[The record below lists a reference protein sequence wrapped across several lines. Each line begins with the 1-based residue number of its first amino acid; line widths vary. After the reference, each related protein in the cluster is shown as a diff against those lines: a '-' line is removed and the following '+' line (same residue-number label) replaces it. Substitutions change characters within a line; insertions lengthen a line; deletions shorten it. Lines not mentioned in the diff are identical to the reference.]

1 LTAISA
7 KGLSKYYGTVKALDN
22 LNLEIPENA
31 VFGFLG
37 PNGAGKT
44 TTIKLLTGFA
54 NPTAGEAWVA
64 GEKIGDNSLGV
75 QAKIG
80 LVPDVP
86 AFYEWMTGRDLLH
99 FIGELHALPQDE
111 IKKRTEELL
120 ELVELKKH
128 GNRRVGGYSRG
139 MRQRLG
145 IAQALINH
153 PKVLFLDEP
162 TSALDPIGRRELLNL
177 IIKLRENTTVFMSSH
192 ILSDV
197 ERVCN
202 MVGIVNKGKLVTVDS
217 VEGLQKKYARS
228 IFEIEFME
236 DAMPFV
242 ESLKKINW
250 LADAALVID
259 NGTPRI
265 TVRAIDVE
273 RARKE
278 LPRLISD
285 SGLTMTR
292 YELTLPSVEDIFV
305 EIMTNGDKK

>member
-7 KGLSKYYGTVKALDN
+7 KGLSKYYGPVKALDN

-64 GEKIGDNSLGV
+64 GEKIGNNSLGV

-86 AFYEWMTGRDLLH
+86 AFYEWMTGRDLMH
-99 FIGELHALPQDE
+99 FVGELHSIPPAE

-120 ELVELKKH
+120 ELVEIKKH
-128 GNRRVGGYSRG
+128 GNRRVGTYSRG

-153 PKVLFLDEP
+153 PSVLFLDEP
-162 TSALDPIGRRELLNL
+162 TSALDPIGRREVLNL
-177 IIKLRENTTVFMSSH
+177 ILRLRENTTVFMSSH

-202 MVGIVNKGKLVTVDS
+202 MVGIINKGKLETVDS

-228 IFEIEFME
+228 VFEIEFME
-236 DAMPFV
+236 DPFQFV
-242 ESLKKINW
+242 ESLKKITW

-259 NGTPRI
+259 NGTPKV
-265 TVRAIDVE
+265 TVRAVDVE

-278 LPRLISD
+278 LPGIIAQ

-292 YELTLPSVEDIFV
+292 YELMLPSVEDIFV
-305 EIMTNGDKK
+305 EIMTNGGKK

>member
-1 LTAISA
+1 
-7 KGLSKYYGTVKALDN
+7 
-22 LNLEIPENA
+22 
-31 VFGFLG
+31 
-37 PNGAGKT
+37 
-44 TTIKLLTGFA
+44 
-54 NPTAGEAWVA
+54 
-64 GEKIGDNSLGV
+64 
-75 QAKIG
+75 
-80 LVPDVP
+80 
-86 AFYEWMTGRDLLH
+86 
-99 FIGELHALPQDE
+99 
-111 IKKRTEELL
+111 
-120 ELVELKKH
+120 
-128 GNRRVGGYSRG
+128 
-139 MRQRLG
+139 
-145 IAQALINH
+145 
-153 PKVLFLDEP
+153 
-162 TSALDPIGRRELLNL
+162 
-177 IIKLRENTTVFMSSH
+177 MSSH